1 MKRYIKSAANESRT
15 GDFEIKD
22 GVLLNYRGASKNVV
36 VPDGVSEIGKYA
48 FYEHDKTS
56 DIERIVLPESLTRID
71 DYAFMNCK
79 KLKDVIIPDGVEY
92 LSGFYGCSSIK
103 SIQIPRSVETIGD
116 NAFTLCTKL
125 VDASLPDSVSSI
137 GYAAFMDCR
146 NLVNVN
152 ITDNVQYIGI
162 GAFAG
167 CSRLNSRDKQ
177 KIESLSARNN
187 RNNDEGT
194 SKVSS
199 KETSIIYSDIKRL
212 KNSLKDMGYDA
223 KIVLNL
229 DRSEIDGDELSAVLD
244 VTCQGR
250 YAELTLS
257 YYRNDESM
265 WELSRDLEYEADDLI
280 EYFNELS

>member
-1 MKRYIKSAANESRT
+1 M
-15 GDFEIKD
+15 
-22 GVLLNYRGASKNVV
+22 
-36 VPDGVSEIGKYA
+36 PDGVSEIGKYA
-48 FYEHDKTS
+48 FYEYDKTS
-56 DIERIVLPESLTRID
+56 DIERIVLPESLTKID
-71 DYAFMNCK
+71 DDAFMNCK
-79 KLKDVIIPDGVEY
+79 KLKDVIIPDSVEY

-103 SIQIPRSVETIGD
+103 SIEIPRSVKTIGD
-116 NAFTLCTKL
+116 HAFTLCTKL
-125 VDASLPDSVSSI
+125 IDASLPDSVSSI

-152 ITDNVQYIGI
+152 ITDNVQYIGT

-167 CSRLNSRDKQ
+167 CSRLNSKDKQ
-177 KIESLSARNN
+177 KIESLLRRNN
-187 RNNDEGT
+187 RNNDERN
-194 SKVSS
+194 SKLSS

-212 KNSLKDMGYDA
+212 KNSLKDRGYDA
-223 KIVLNL
+223 KITLNL
-229 DRSEIDGDELSAVLD
+229 DRSEIDEDELSAVLD

-265 WELSRDLEYEADDLI
+265 WELSRDLEYEEDDLI

>member
-1 MKRYIKSAANESRT
+1 MKRYIRSDTQGRNS
-15 GDFEIKD
+15 DFEIKD
-22 GVLLNYRGASKNVV
+22 GVLLKYRGAAKNVV

-103 SIQIPRSVETIGD
+103 SIEIPRSVETIGD
-116 NAFTLCTKL
+116 HAFTLCTKL
-125 VDASLPDSVSSI
+125 IDASLPDSVSSI
-137 GYAAFMDCR
+137 GYAAFMDCK

-162 GAFAG
+162 SAFAG
-167 CSRLNSRDKQ
+167 CSRLNSKDKQ

-229 DRSEIDGDELSAVLD
+229 DRSEIDRDELSAVLD

>member
-1 MKRYIKSAANESRT
+1 MKKYIRSDTSSKNS
-15 GDFEIKD
+15 DFEIKD
-22 GVLLNYRGASKNVV
+22 GVLLKYRGAAKNVV

-103 SIQIPRSVETIGD
+103 SIEIPRSVETIGD
-116 NAFTLCTKL
+116 HAFTLCTKL
-125 VDASLPDSVSSI
+125 IDASLPDSVSSI
-137 GYAAFMDCR
+137 GYAAFMDCK

-167 CSRLNSRDKQ
+167 CSRLNSKDKQ

-229 DRSEIDGDELSAVLD
+229 DRSEIDRDELSAVLD